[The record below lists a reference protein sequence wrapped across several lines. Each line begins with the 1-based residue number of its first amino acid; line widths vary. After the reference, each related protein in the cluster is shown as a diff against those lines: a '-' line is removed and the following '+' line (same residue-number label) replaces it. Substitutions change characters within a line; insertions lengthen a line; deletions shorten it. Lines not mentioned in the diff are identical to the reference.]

1 MRHLKLMLSVVIL
14 IFNYSAV
21 AENKIDIDFN
31 NLNAPVPLDNSIQKG
46 TLANGLTYYIKKN
59 AKPEKRMELRLVVKA
74 GAINE
79 DADQN
84 GIAHFVEHMLFNGTE
99 HFPKNDLVHYLE
111 KIGVRFGA
119 DLNAYTAYDQTVYQL
134 PIPTDKPELIQSG
147 FKILADWAG
156 SATFKPDEIDKER
169 GVVLEEWR
177 LRQGAG
183 MRASKV
189 HRPTVYYGSKLVQ
202 HDVIGDNNVIQK
214 APYAVI
220 KRFYQDWYRPDL
232 MAVVVVGDIDVAQIE
247 KQIKEN
253 FSALKNPAKERQL
266 IGDDIEIKKNKEP
279 IVSIYEDSEQTST
292 ILKIGYKKPAEKQGS
307 LAQYQHVLIN
317 RMAARMLGER
327 INDLLQK
334 KNPPFQYT
342 GIGLSHFFGNTDS
355 FSIYSNLNAENFN
368 IGYRAALAEV
378 FQAVQQG
385 FGVNEYN
392 RAKTNLLSQM
402 EKEYL
407 NRNKIESA
415 NFADEYI
422 RNFIDNEPSPG
433 IEIEYALV
441 KKLTEAINVADIN
454 QAMQNYITEDNM
466 FFTLTTAKKKGIET
480 PTKEQ
485 LLATYQ
491 ELKNTEFAAYI
502 DDFSNKVLFSKELK
516 SGNIVKTTDIKEIGM
531 TEFVLSNGIKVL
543 VKPTTFNDSQIL
555 FQAFSKGG
563 NSLVPIKEYLN
574 GSFAADIVTSGG
586 IADFNNIT
594 LQKILTGKNAGV
606 YPYIGSISEGLS
618 GSTTPKDNETLFQ
631 LLHLYFTQPHKDKDS
646 FEAFITLTK
655 QWIDDS
661 KRNPAK
667 DFYDSI
673 NYIMSGNDVHNTPLN
688 KEMIE
693 SLDMEKAYQIYQE
706 RFADPS
712 DFTFVFVGN
721 IDMEKFK
728 PLLSQYLASLP
739 TQGIKENFKNIYNDK
754 PKNAIKK
761 DFYKGKEDK
770 SYVSLKLNGDAEYN
784 RKNIYTLNALEAILN
799 YRLTDKLREEKGQV
813 YSAHAFS
820 DLSRYPKSEYIVG
833 INFGCKPNKAAAII
847 KTVKTILQDLKTNK
861 PSDEDM
867 QKVREAN
874 KRQYEISL
882 KENNYWMSEIVDS
895 YSNDLDVK
903 DILHYPDLMNTITKK
918 DIKKA
923 ANQYFNLNTMKEFVL
938 YPEK

>member
-1 MRHLKLMLSVVIL
+1 MRQLKLMLSVVIL

-21 AENKIDIDFN
+21 AENKIDIDFT
-31 NLNAPVPLDNSIQKG
+31 NLNAPVPLDKSIQKG

-189 HRPTVYYGSKLVQ
+189 HRPTIYYGSKLEQ

-279 IVSIYEDSEQTST
+279 LVSVYSDSEQTST
-292 ILKIGYKKPAEKQGS
+292 ILKIGFKKPAEKQGS
-307 LAQYQHVLIN
+307 LAQYQHAFIN

-368 IGYRAALAEV
+368 TGYRAALSEV

-392 RAKTNLLSQM
+392 RAKTNSLSQM

-422 RNFIDNEPSPG
+422 RNFIDNEPIPG
-433 IEIEYALV
+433 VEIEYALV

-491 ELKNTEFAAYI
+491 ELKNTEFAAHI
-502 DDFSNKVLFSKELK
+502 DDFSDKALFSKELK
-516 SGNIVKTTDIKEIGM
+516 PGSIVKTTDIKEIGM

-574 GSFAADIVTSGG
+574 GNFAADIVTSGG
-586 IADFNNIT
+586 VANFNNIT

-606 YPYIGSISEGLS
+606 YPYIGSISEGFS
-618 GSTTPKDNETLFQ
+618 GSTTPKDTETLFQ

-646 FEAFITLTK
+646 FDAFITLTK
-655 QWIDDS
+655 QWIDDA

-693 SLDMEKAYQIYQE
+693 KLDMEKAYQIYQD

-728 PLLSQYLASLP
+728 PLLSQYLASLS
-739 TQGIKENFKNIYNDK
+739 TKGIKENFKDIYNDK
-754 PKNAIKK
+754 PKQAIKK
-761 DFYKGKEDK
+761 DFHKGKEDK
-770 SYVSLKLNGDAEYN
+770 SYVILKINGDAEYN
-784 RKNIYTLNALEAILN
+784 RKTIYTLNALEAILN
-799 YRLTDKLREEKGQV
+799 YRLTDKLREDKGQV
-813 YSAHAFS
+813 YSAHAFA

-833 INFGCKPNKAAAII
+833 INFGCKPNKAEAII

-903 DILHYPDLMNTITKK
+903 DILHYPDLINTITKE

>member
-31 NLNAPVPLDNSIQKG
+31 NLNAPVPLDKSIQKG

-189 HRPTVYYGSKLVQ
+189 HRPTVYYGSKLEQ

-266 IGDDIEIKKNKEP
+266 IGDDIEIKQNKEP
-279 IVSIYEDSEQTST
+279 LVSVYSDSEQTST

-355 FSIYSNLNAENFN
+355 FSIYSNLNSENFN
-368 IGYRAALAEV
+368 TGYRAALAEV

-454 QAMQNYITEDNM
+454 QAMQNYITEDNI

-491 ELKNTEFAAYI
+491 ELKNTEFAEYI

-516 SGNIVKTTDIKEIGM
+516 PGSIVKTTDIKEIGM

-646 FEAFITLTK
+646 FDAFITLTK

-673 NYIMSGNDVHNTPLN
+673 N
-688 KEMIE
+688 
-693 SLDMEKAYQIYQE
+693 
-706 RFADPS
+706 
-712 DFTFVFVGN
+712 
-721 IDMEKFK
+721 
-728 PLLSQYLASLP
+728 
-739 TQGIKENFKNIYNDK
+739 
-754 PKNAIKK
+754 
-761 DFYKGKEDK
+761 
-770 SYVSLKLNGDAEYN
+770 
-784 RKNIYTLNALEAILN
+784 
-799 YRLTDKLREEKGQV
+799 
-813 YSAHAFS
+813 
-820 DLSRYPKSEYIVG
+820 
-833 INFGCKPNKAAAII
+833 
-847 KTVKTILQDLKTNK
+847 
-861 PSDEDM
+861 
-867 QKVREAN
+867 
-874 KRQYEISL
+874 
-882 KENNYWMSEIVDS
+882 
-895 YSNDLDVK
+895 
-903 DILHYPDLMNTITKK
+903 
-918 DIKKA
+918 
-923 ANQYFNLNTMKEFVL
+923 
-938 YPEK
+938 